1 MNSLE
6 TLLAQGQVTQAK
18 AEAEKLLAKNPN
30 HRDALVVM
38 AKLALVENKVPQA
51 EGLLAKAEAQG
62 ATAETG
68 LVRANIAAQKGQLDA
83 ALKAYQGVL
92 AVEPNRAEAHFGKG
106 MMLIKQDKAP
116 QALEALSQA
125 AKLAPQNPVFRYR
138 LGQVQLE
145 AGQTDAGLATLR
157 EVLTLAP
164 RFVPAYL
171 SLSHALSAQDKL
183 VDARKVLEQ
192 GLQAVPYQPRLLAS
206 VTVLSMALRDLRTSY
221 EAASALAA
229 QRPKDADAQAN
240 LAQLMLARGQVEQAR
255 YVCQT
260 MASQGVASESLKMAE
275 ATCFESQE
283 PPAYDKAIAAYEQGM
298 GLAPDGWRAANN
310 LGQLLLRVPAEPA
323 NTHLP
328 RAVTVLEEAVR
339 RAPDRP
345 EPLLNLALAQARLGQ
360 EQKAK
365 ELVQKVLAMPLAEDT
380 DLHEEAVR
388 LSKTLSK
395 A

>member
-6 TLLAQGQVTQAK
+6 TLLAQGQVAQAK
-18 AEAEKLLAKNPN
+18 AEAEKLLAKTPN

-38 AKLALVENKVPQA
+38 AKLALVENKLPQA

-157 EVLTLAP
+157 DVLTLAP

-192 GLQAVPYQPRLLAS
+192 GLKAVPYQPRLLAS

-255 YVCQT
+255 YVCQS
-260 MASQGVASESLKMAE
+260 MASQGIASESLKMAE
-275 ATCFESQE
+275 ATCYESQE

-380 DLHEEAVR
+380 DLHEEATR
-388 LSKTLSK
+388 LARTLSK

>member
-6 TLLAQGQVTQAK
+6 TLLAQGQLAQAQ

-38 AKLALVENKVPQA
+38 AKLALVENKLPQA

-138 LGQVQLE
+138 MGQVQLE
-145 AGQTDAGLATLR
+145 AGKTEAGLATLR
-157 EVLTLAP
+157 EVIAAAP
-164 RFVPAYL
+164 RFVPAFL
-171 SLSHALSAQDKL
+171 SLSHALSAQEKL
-183 VDARKVLEQ
+183 VEARKVLEQ
-192 GLQAVPYQPRLLAS
+192 GLKAVPNQPRLLAS
-206 VTVLSMALRDLRTSY
+206 MTVLSMALRDLRTSY
-221 EAASALAA
+221 QAASTLAA

-240 LAQLMLARGQVEQAR
+240 LAQLMLARGQLEQAR
-255 YVCQT
+255 HLCQT
-260 MASQGVASESLKMAE
+260 MASLGVASESLKMAE
-275 ATCFESQE
+275 ATCFECQE

-298 GLAPDGWRAANN
+298 SLAPDGWRAANN
-310 LGQLLLRVPAEPA
+310 LGQLLLRIPAEPA
-323 NTHLP
+323 DANLP

-339 RAPDRP
+339 RAPERP
-345 EPLLNLALAQARLGQ
+345 EPLLNLALAQTRLGQ

-365 ELVQKVLAMPLAEDT
+365 ELVAKVLAMPLAEDT
-380 DLHEEAVR
+380 SLHEEATR
-388 LSKTLSK
+388 LSQVLSK
-395 A
+395 E

>member
-6 TLLAQGQVTQAK
+6 TLLAQGQVAQAK
-18 AEAEKLLAKNPN
+18 AEAEKLLAKNPH

-192 GLQAVPYQPRLLAS
+192 GLKAVPYQPRLLAS
-206 VTVLSMALRDLRTSY
+206 LTVLSMALRDLRTSY

-240 LAQLMLARGQVEQAR
+240 LAQLLLARGQVEQAR
-255 YVCQT
+255 YVCQS

-310 LGQLLLRVPAEPA
+310 LGQLLLRIPAEPA
-323 NTHLP
+323 NAHLP

-365 ELVQKVLAMPLAEDT
+365 ELVQQVLAMPLAEDT
-380 DLHEEAVR
+380 DLHEEATR
-388 LSKTLSK
+388 LSRTLSK

>member
-192 GLQAVPYQPRLLAS
+192 GLKAVPYQPRLLAS

-310 LGQLLLRVPAEPA
+310 LGQLLLRVPTEPA

>member
-6 TLLAQGQVTQAK
+6 TLLAQGQLAQAQ
-18 AEAEKLLAKNPN
+18 AEAEKLLAKNPS

-38 AKLALVENKVPQA
+38 AKLALVENKLPQA
-51 EGLLAKAEAQG
+51 EALLAKAEAQG

-138 LGQVQLE
+138 MGQVQLE
-145 AGQTDAGLATLR
+145 AGKTEAGLATLR
-157 EVLTLAP
+157 EVIAAAP

-171 SLSHALSAQDKL
+171 SLSHALSAQEKL
-183 VDARKVLEQ
+183 VEARKVLEQ
-192 GLQAVPYQPRLLAS
+192 GLKAVPNQPRLLAS
-206 VTVLSMALRDLRTSY
+206 MTVLSMALRDLRTSY
-221 EAASALAA
+221 QSASTLAA

-240 LAQLMLARGQVEQAR
+240 LAQLMLARGQLEQAR
-255 YVCQT
+255 HLCQT
-260 MASQGVASESLKMAE
+260 MASLGVASESLKMAE
-275 ATCFESQE
+275 ATCFECQE

-298 GLAPDGWRAANN
+298 SLAPDGWRAANN
-310 LGQLLLRVPAEPA
+310 LGQLLLRIPAEPA
-323 NTHLP
+323 DANLP

-339 RAPDRP
+339 RAPERP
-345 EPLLNLALAQARLGQ
+345 EPLLNLALAQTRLGQ

-365 ELVQKVLAMPLAEDT
+365 ELVAKVLAMPLAEDT
-380 DLHEEAVR
+380 SLHEEATR
-388 LSKTLSK
+388 LSQVLSK
-395 A
+395 E

>member
-6 TLLAQGQVTQAK
+6 TLLAQGQVAQAK

-51 EGLLAKAEAQG
+51 EGLLAKAEGQG

-92 AVEPNRAEAHFGKG
+92 ALEPNRAEAHFGKG

-145 AGQTDAGLATLR
+145 AGKTDAGLATLR

-171 SLSHALSAQDKL
+171 SLSHALSSQEKL

-192 GLQAVPYQPRLLAS
+192 GLKAVPNQPRLLAS

-221 EAASALAA
+221 QAASALAA

-240 LAQLMLARGQVEQAR
+240 LAQLMLARGQIEQAR
-255 YVCQT
+255 HLCQT
-260 MASQGVASESLKMAE
+260 MASLGVASESLKMAE
-275 ATCFESQE
+275 ATCFEAQE
-283 PPAYDKAIAAYEQGM
+283 PPAYDKAIVAYEQGM
-298 GLAPDGWRAANN
+298 SLAPDGWRAANN

-323 NTHLP
+323 NANLP

-360 EQKAK
+360 EGKAK

-388 LSKTLSK
+388 LSQALSK

>member
-6 TLLAQGQVTQAK
+6 TLLAQGQVAQAR
-18 AEAEKLLAKNPN
+18 AEAEKLLAKNPH

-51 EGLLAKAEAQG
+51 EALLAKAEAQG
-62 ATAETG
+62 ATGETG

-92 AVEPNRAEAHFGKG
+92 ALEPNRPEAHFGKG

-145 AGQTDAGLATLR
+145 AGKTDAGLATLR

-171 SLSHALSAQDKL
+171 SLSHALSSQEKL
-183 VDARKVLEQ
+183 VEARKVLEQ
-192 GLQAVPYQPRLLAS
+192 GLKAVPNQPRLLAS

-221 EAASALAA
+221 QAASALAA

-240 LAQLMLARGQVEQAR
+240 LAQLMLARGQIEQAR
-255 YVCQT
+255 HLCQT
-260 MASQGVASESLKMAE
+260 MASLGVASESLKMAE
-275 ATCFESQE
+275 ATCHEALE
-283 PPAYDKAIAAYEQGM
+283 PPAYDKAITAYEQGM

-310 LGQLLLRVPAEPA
+310 LGQLLLRIPAEPA
-323 NTHLP
+323 NANLP

-360 EQKAK
+360 EAKAK

-388 LSKTLSK
+388 LSQALSK

>member
-6 TLLAQGQVTQAK
+6 TLLAQGQVAQAK
-18 AEAEKLLAKNPN
+18 AEAEKLLAKNPH

-92 AVEPNRAEAHFGKG
+92 AAEPNRAEAHFGKG

-192 GLQAVPYQPRLLAS
+192 GLKAVPYQPRLLAS
-206 VTVLSMALRDLRTSY
+206 LTVLSMALRDLRTSY

-240 LAQLMLARGQVEQAR
+240 LAQLLLARGQVEQAR
-255 YVCQT
+255 YVCQS

-310 LGQLLLRVPAEPA
+310 LGQLLLRIPAEPA
-323 NTHLP
+323 NAHLP

-380 DLHEEAVR
+380 DLHEEATR
-388 LSKTLSK
+388 LSRTLSK

>member
-6 TLLAQGQVTQAK
+6 TLLAQGQVAQAK

-51 EGLLAKAEAQG
+51 EALLAKAEGQG

-125 AKLAPQNPVFRYR
+125 ARLAPQNPVFRYR

-171 SLSHALSAQDKL
+171 SLSHALSAQEKL
-183 VDARKVLEQ
+183 ADARRVLEQ
-192 GLQAVPYQPRLLAS
+192 GLKAVPNQPRLLAS

-221 EAASALAA
+221 QAASTLAA

-240 LAQLMLARGQVEQAR
+240 LAQLMLARGQIEQAR
-255 YVCQT
+255 HLCQT
-260 MASQGVASESLKMAE
+260 MASLGVASESLKMAE

-323 NTHLP
+323 NAHLP

-360 EQKAK
+360 EAKAK
-365 ELVQKVLAMPLAEDT
+365 ELVAKVLAMPLAEDT
-380 DLHEEAVR
+380 DLHEEATR

>member
-6 TLLAQGQVTQAK
+6 TLLAQGQVAQAK

-51 EGLLAKAEAQG
+51 EALLAKAEAQG

-125 AKLAPQNPVFRYR
+125 AKAAPQNPVFRYR

-171 SLSHALSAQDKL
+171 SLSHALSAQEKL
-183 VDARKVLEQ
+183 VDARRVLEQ
-192 GLQAVPYQPRLLAS
+192 GLKAVPNQPRMLAS

-221 EAASALAA
+221 QAASALAA

-255 YVCQT
+255 HLCQT
-260 MASQGVASESLKMAE
+260 MASLGVASESLKMAE

-310 LGQLLLRVPAEPA
+310 LGQLLLRVPSEPA
-323 NTHLP
+323 NAHLP

-388 LSKTLSK
+388 LSQTLSK

>member
-6 TLLAQGQVTQAK
+6 TLLAQGQVAQAK
-18 AEAEKLLAKNPN
+18 AEAEKLLAKNPS

-51 EGLLAKAEAQG
+51 EGLLAKAEAGG
-62 ATAETG
+62 ATPETG

-92 AVEPNRAEAHFGKG
+92 ALDPNRAEAHFGKG

-116 QALEALSQA
+116 QALEALTQA
-125 AKLAPQNPVFRYR
+125 VKLSPQQPVFRYR

-145 AGQTDAGLATLR
+145 AGKTDAGLATLR
-157 EVLTLAP
+157 EVITQQP

-171 SLSHALSAQDKL
+171 SLSHALASEEKL
-183 VDARKVLEQ
+183 VDARRVLEQ
-192 GLQAVPYQPRLLAS
+192 GLKAVPNQPRMLAS

-221 EAASALAA
+221 QAASALAA

-240 LAQLMLARGQVEQAR
+240 LAQLMLARGQIEQAR
-255 YVCQT
+255 HLCQT
-260 MASQGVASESLKMAE
+260 MASLGVSSESLKMAE
-275 ATCFESQE
+275 ATCFEAQE
-283 PPAYDKAIAAYEQGM
+283 PPAYDKAITAYEQGM
-298 GLAPDGWRAANN
+298 GVAPDGWRAANN
-310 LGQLLLRVPAEPA
+310 LGQLLLRIPAEPA
-323 NTHLP
+323 NANLP

-339 RAPDRP
+339 RAPERP
-345 EPLLNLALAQARLGQ
+345 EPLLNLALAKARLGD
-360 EQKAK
+360 EKKAK

-388 LSKTLSK
+388 LSQALAK